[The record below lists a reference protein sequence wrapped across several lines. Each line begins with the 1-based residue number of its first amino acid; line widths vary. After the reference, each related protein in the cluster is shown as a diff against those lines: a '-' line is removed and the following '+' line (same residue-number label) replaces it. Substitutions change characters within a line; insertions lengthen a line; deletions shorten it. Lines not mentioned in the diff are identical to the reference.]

1 VAFFFCRVIQSHSGN
16 AAFWTLETCSGEQKG
31 VCWKTTLDRL
41 YVTPENIVVHNKHNR
56 GYSQEH
62 CARAA
67 LICASQLQLCRIT
80 A

>member
-1 VAFFFCRVIQSHSGN
+1 MIQSHSGN
-16 AAFWTLETCSGEQKG
+16 AAFGALEICSGQKQKG

-56 GYSQEH
+56 GHSQQH
-62 CARAA
+62 CAKAA
-67 LICASQLQLCRIT
+67 LICDSQLQLCRIT